1 METRTTSIL
10 ENKLNAAITD
20 TKFNF
25 IEIRG
30 FQEKPRL
37 ALLAGAA
44 IGYRVALNDLGQ
56 DFIKIVDNNIHAPG
70 GHAVS
75 EPCGG

>member
-25 IEIRG
+25 LEIKG

-56 DFIKIVDNNIHAPG
+56 DFTKIIDNSVPQTKGNP
-70 GHAVS
+70 
-75 EPCGG
+75 

>member
-1 METRTTSIL
+1 VETRTTSIL

-25 IEIRG
+25 LEIKG

-56 DFIKIVDNNIHAPG
+56 DFTKIIDNSVPQTKGNP
-70 GHAVS
+70 
-75 EPCGG
+75 